1 MIETVRRNDAVIR
14 TLREPAYTWRL
25 YEITKRRKWLGQY
38 SPLEE
43 VGFLKYEWNTRVGR
57 SPEGCMAAVCSHD
70 SDNYSHMKV
79 ILHVGLWL
87 RVAGGLTWWLTSVAL
102 YCTGDRRTIP
112 FRTYSNSPAVL
123 QPGIIS
129 RVGMPGPNA
138 GPSTPAD
145 SGWAPRVCRALGAQ
159 RLYAE
164 MSRSRV
170 LPSRTSPPHLQYP
183 AA

>member
-1 MIETVRRNDAVIR
+1 MIGTVRRNDSVIR

-87 RVAGGLTWWLTSVAL
+87 RVAGGLTWWLNSVAL
-102 YCTGDRRTIP
+102 YCTGDRRTVP

-138 GPSTPAD
+138 GPSTPAY